1 MRCPGIEMVGKTID
15 YLSWLSLAQLS
26 LALLTLPNNQFFTTL
41 QNDGS
46 LENITQYIEGVFISS
61 IHI

>member
-1 MRCPGIEMVGKTID
+1 MVGKNHR
-15 YLSWLSLAQLS
+15 LVWLG
-26 LALLTLPNNQFFTTL
+26 LPNNQFFTTL

-61 IHI
+61 HTHNFFVINFTRFA